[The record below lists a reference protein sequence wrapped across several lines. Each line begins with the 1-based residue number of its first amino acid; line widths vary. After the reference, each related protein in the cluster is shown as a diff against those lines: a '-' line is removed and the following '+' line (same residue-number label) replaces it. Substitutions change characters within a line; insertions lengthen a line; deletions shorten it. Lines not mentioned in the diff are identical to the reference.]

1 MALIIASACG
11 AGYAPVAPGTVGS
24 LVAAVALW
32 VIPFTPPSL
41 VLLLAV
47 VVVIGTWAASRAER
61 VLERKDPG
69 IIVVDEV
76 AGMIVSVLFLPRT
89 PQVLIAAFFLFR
101 VFDIWK
107 PYPVRASQDLPGGLG
122 VMVDDLLAGLYTLLL
137 LAAARRLLGVPA

>member
-1 MALIIASACG
+1 MA
-11 AGYAPVAPGTVGS
+11 
-24 LVAAVALW
+24 ALW
-32 VIPFTPPSL
+32 FIPFTTPSL
-41 VLLLAV
+41 LLLLAFV
-47 VVVIGTWAASRAER
+47 VVLGTWAAARAER

-89 PQVLIAAFFLFR
+89 PQVLLAAFLLFR

-107 PYPVRASQDLPGGLG
+107 PFPVRASQDLPGGFG

-137 LAAARRLLGVPA
+137 LVAARRLLGVPA